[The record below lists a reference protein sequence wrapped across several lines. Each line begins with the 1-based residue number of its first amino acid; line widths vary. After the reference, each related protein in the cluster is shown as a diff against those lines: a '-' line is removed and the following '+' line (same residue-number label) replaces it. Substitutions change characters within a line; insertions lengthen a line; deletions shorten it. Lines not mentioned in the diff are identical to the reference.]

1 VVNEALLPLLAIA
14 AGVMLLAGLAKLR
27 SPASAQEAISAFG
40 LPPSLT
46 LVRALGGTEVC
57 IGALCLVAPGPI
69 ALIALASAYLV
80 FAAAIGARW
89 LRGERQV
96 PCGCFGDSSVP
107 THLGHLAMN
116 LVCAA
121 VALAALVKPPPS
133 LTTTF
138 GYGLPALTLLVGIG
152 CSVYLIFALLTLLPD
167 SWRAYS
173 AGQGDRAA

>member
-1 VVNEALLPLLAIA
+1 MVSEVLLPLLAIA
-14 AGVMLLAGLAKLR
+14 AGVMFLAGVAKLR
-27 SPASAQEAISAFG
+27 SPASAQEAMSGFG

-46 LVRALGGTEVC
+46 LARGLGAIEVW
-57 IGALCLVAPGPI
+57 IGGLCLIAPGRM
-69 ALIALASAYLV
+69 ALTALVSAYLV
-80 FAAAIGARW
+80 FAFVLGARW
-89 LRGERQV
+89 LRGERQA

-121 VALAALVKPPPS
+121 VALAAVVKPPPS
-133 LTTTF
+133 LTTIF
-138 GYGLPALTLLVGIG
+138 GYGLPALALLVGIG

-167 SWRAYS
+167 SWRAYN